1 MAQKRRQYR
10 KTANGIEEQLFAS
23 HATIVDIDK
32 IDGLDATNLQDALEE
47 LNETAKTGG
56 VTSVAGK
63 TGAVTL
69 VASDVGLGNVTNDA
83 QVKRSEMGVASG
95 VATLDTNGKVPSS
108 QLPSYVDDIVEGYYL
123 ESTALTVPRP
133 WYFYT
138 ENSNTSNRIAS
149 ETGKIYVD
157 LNTNKTYRYS
167 GSSNGKNTFVEITS
181 SLALGETSSTAYAG
195 DKGKA
200 NATNIA
206 TLQGEMSTAK
216 TDISN
221 IKDGTT
227 KVKKAESAD
236 KWSTAR
242 TISLKGDATGNITF
256 DGSTNKDLT
265 VTLANSGVTA
275 GTYSA
280 VQVDAK
286 GRVTAGAQL
295 VEWGTSGQS
304 APTSNLALGGL
315 FFELVQ

>member
-23 HATIVDIDK
+23 HGSIVDIDK
-32 IDGLDATNLQDALEE
+32 INGLDATNVQDALEE
-47 LNETAKTGG
+47 LNDKADNGG

-69 VASDVGLGNVTNDA
+69 DKGDVGLGNVTNDA
-83 QVKRSEMGVASG
+83 QVKRSEMGKASG
-95 VATLDTNGKVPSS
+95 VATLDSAGKVPSS
-108 QLPSYVDDIVEGYYL
+108 QLPSYVDDIVEGYYNQGNDNFF
-123 ESTALTVPRP
+123 P
-133 WYFYT
+133 
-138 ENSNTSNRIAS
+138 NTSYVDGQQLAR

-157 LNTNKTYRYS
+157 LNTNKTYRWS
-167 GSSNGKNTFVEITS
+167 GTKYVEITS

-206 TLQGEMSTAK
+206 TLQGKMSTAK
-216 TDISN
+216 TDIANFKS
-221 IKDGTT
+221 GTT
-227 KVKKAESAD
+227 KVAKAFVAD
-236 KWSTAR
+236 SLATGRK
-242 TISLKGDATGNITF
+242 ISLKGDATGNTTF
-256 DGSTNKDLT
+256 DGSADKEIT

-280 VQVDAK
+280 VAVDAK

-295 VEWGTSGQS
+295 VEWGATGQS
-304 APTSNLALGGL
+304 TPSSNLALGGL